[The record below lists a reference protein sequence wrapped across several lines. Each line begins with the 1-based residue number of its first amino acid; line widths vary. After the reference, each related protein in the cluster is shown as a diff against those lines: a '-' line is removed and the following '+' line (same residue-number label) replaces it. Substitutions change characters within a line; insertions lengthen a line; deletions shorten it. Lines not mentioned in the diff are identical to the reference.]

1 MATAGRPGT
10 NPSLTK
16 KGMGIV
22 DGWPLEGADVSPRAL
37 RKAIQMLL
45 DIEAIR
51 RVKHAYF
58 RCLDTGNFEE
68 IETLFHPDVKLH
80 FIGGTYE
87 WKLEGRDNYVA
98 ALTQSF
104 HTRSV
109 GHHNGHHPEIEILS
123 PDEATGV
130 WYLADNMWI
139 MSNKN
144 FTTGT
149 AIYWDRYRKIDGKW
163 LIADT
168 KYERIYELNEHRRED
183 PKFDYHYLAKYGQK
197 LHE

>member
-1 MATAGRPGT
+1 MASAGRPGT

-16 KGMGIV
+16 KAMGIV
-22 DGWPLEGADVSPRAL
+22 AGWPLEVEDESPRSL
-37 RKAIQMLL
+37 RKAIQMLM

-58 RCLDTGNFEE
+58 RCIDTGNFEE
-68 IETLFHPDVKLH
+68 LEGLFHPDVKVH

-87 WKLEGRDNYVA
+87 WKLQGRAEYLSA
-98 ALTQSF
+98 IQQSF

-123 PDEATGV
+123 ADEATGV

-139 MSNKN
+139 MNQKN
-144 FTTGT
+144 FATGT
-149 AIYWDRYRKIDGKW
+149 AIYWDRYKKVDGKW
-163 LIADT
+163 LIHDT
-168 KYERIYELNEHRRED
+168 KYERIYEMNERIREE